1 MPISN
6 VTINQKPSGMKDP
19 DGREV
24 DYSGGGSNGSSS
36 SSEET
41 RKWNPIPTVK
51 RNSIQ
56 ILIPVNL

>member
-1 MPISN
+1 
-6 VTINQKPSGMKDP
+6 MKDP